1 METVIRI
8 IWSVGIAGALVATL
22 VILKE
27 VSNILH
33 VLKKIRSLARTTRV
47 AAAGIRNG
55 FSSLPLFD
63 LREPIGRFARAAGL
77 LVEPASL
84 MEEKLRTLAASRGA
98 RGGP

>member
-1 METVIRI
+1 METAIRV

-33 VLKKIRSLARTTRV
+33 VLKKIRSLSRTTGV
-47 AAAGIRNG
+47 AAGGIRDG
-55 FSSLPLFD
+55 FSSLPLPD
-63 LREPIGRFARAAGL
+63 LQEPVGGFARAAGR
-77 LVEPASL
+77 LVEPASV